1 MIGMRQVGKAG
12 FICALPLVAL
22 LVPHVAYAATSP
34 TAPAKPAAAA
44 PAGTR
49 NVWYS
54 GVRVSVPLA
63 WPVIDLRVHPSA
75 CVRLDRSALYLGS
88 PGAQSN
94 CPAHAVGRADT
105 IWLKPAVAGGM
116 GQLAIPSTPQVMTV
130 GTLAARVG
138 VDPVSHNKQ
147 AQFVAA
153 GVEADATW
161 GASSSSVDRV
171 LASAVS
177 SSTPATPVATP
188 SVTAPTKASAAA
200 AIAPPLAAPSAPSP
214 ASIGGASFSG
224 YAFDTC
230 AAPSASTMRAWLSS
244 PYRGV
249 GVYIGGSQRACGD
262 GNLSASWVAAVKA
275 MGWRLIPTY
284 VGPQAPCVNQ
294 SGLGTISAS
303 SASAQGIINAA
314 DAVTQARRFG
324 MDPGTPIYYDMEGY
338 SPSGSCSNTVSTFI
352 SGWTRE
358 LHVLGYQSGAYGS
371 PGSLMTDMST
381 RMHSAGFTAPDDVWF
396 AHWNGL
402 GNTTDQASYPG
413 FPDAYWPHH
422 RVHQYSGNL
431 FQSWGG
437 AGVSIDADRV
447 DAGVA
452 GVASSP
458 AKATSPP
465 YEVAF
470 QANTGNLWSEGSTV
484 HGDWGTKIK
493 AGTSP
498 SITGLPNGG
507 YEMAFQSTSSNLVT
521 IGSAGNRIW
530 PLGLRA
536 GTSPSIT
543 GLANGTFEVAFQA
556 NSGSLWSVGWHGHGD
571 WGKKMKAGTSPS
583 ITALTRGYELAFQSS
598 SSTLVTIG
606 SAGNRNWPLGL
617 RAGTSPSMTGLSN
630 GTFEV
635 AFQANSGSLWSE
647 GWHGH
652 GDWGKKM
659 MGGTSPSITALS
671 SGYELAFQ
679 ASSTCLTTIGSA
691 GNRTW
696 PLGMRAGTSPSITG
710 LSNGSFEAAFQAN
723 TGILWSVGSVN
734 KGPWRL
740 AMMARTSPSIG
751 R

>member
-1 MIGMRQVGKAG
+1 MRQVGKAG
-12 FICALPLVAL
+12 FICVLPLLAL
-22 LVPHVAYAATSP
+22 LAPQVAYATTSP
-34 TAPAKPAAAA
+34 TSPGKPAAAA
-44 PAGTR
+44 PTGTR
-49 NVWYS
+49 NVLYG

-63 WPVIDLRVHPSA
+63 WPVIDLRLHPSA

-116 GQLAIPSTPQVMTV
+116 NQLATPSTPQVRRL

-161 GASSSSVDRV
+161 GASSSFVDQI

-177 SSTPATPVATP
+177 SPTPAAPLATT
-188 SVTAPTKASAAA
+188 SMAAPPKASTGAATALPQAAA
-200 AIAPPLAAPSAPSP
+200 SAPSP

-303 SASAQGIINAA
+303 SASSEGIINAA

-324 MDPGTPIYYDMEGY
+324 MGPGTPIYYDMEGY
-338 SPSGSCSNTVSTFI
+338 SPSGSCSNTVATFI

-371 PGSLMTDMST
+371 PGSLMTDMSA
-381 RMHSAGFTAPDDVWF
+381 RVGSAGFTAPDDVWF

-413 FPDAYWPHH
+413 FPDGYWPHH

-452 GVASSP
+452 GVASAP
-458 AKATSPP
+458 ARVSSSP
-465 YEVAF
+465 YEVTF
-470 QANTGNLWSEGSTV
+470 QANTGSLWSEGSNL
-484 HGDWGTKIK
+484 HGDWRQKIR

-507 YEMAFQSTSSNLVT
+507 YEMAFQSSSSNLVT
-521 IGSAGNRIW
+521 IGSAGNRTW

-543 GLANGTFEVAFQA
+543 GL
-556 NSGSLWSVGWHGHGD
+556 
-571 WGKKMKAGTSPS
+571 
-583 ITALTRGYELAFQSS
+583 
-598 SSTLVTIG
+598 
-606 SAGNRNWPLGL
+606 
-617 RAGTSPSMTGLSN
+617 SN

-635 AFQANSGSLWSE
+635 AFQANTGSLWSE

-659 MGGTSPSITALS
+659 MGGTNPGITALS

-679 ASSTCLTTIGSA
+679 ANSTCLTTIGSA

-696 PLGMRAGTSPSITG
+696 PLGLKTGTSPSITG
-710 LSNGSFEAAFQAN
+710 LSNGSFEVAFQAN

-734 KGPWRL
+734 KGSWRL
-740 AMMARTSPSIG
+740 GMMAWTSPSIG
-751 R
+751 G